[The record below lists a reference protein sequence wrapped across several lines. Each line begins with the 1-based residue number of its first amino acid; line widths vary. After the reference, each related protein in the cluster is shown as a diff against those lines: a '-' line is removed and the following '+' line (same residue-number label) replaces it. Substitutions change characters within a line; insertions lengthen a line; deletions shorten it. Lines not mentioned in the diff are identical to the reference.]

1 LVESSIG
8 VFQWT
13 VVAVALAAVG
23 WFVVAKI
30 RARCSVS
37 EKVK

>member
-1 LVESSIG
+1 VVESYIG
-8 VFQWT
+8 LFKWV

-23 WFVVAKI
+23 WYVVAKI
-30 RARCSVS
+30 RARRSVS